1 MGLERGSLEI
11 FCYQLRAFLL
21 ERGLLEI
28 LERFEETHVL
38 VVQVFNLPPTNS
50 YLLLVV
56 FISDASGAVFEAE
69 KVRLSEK
76 LWFHRSCFTCKACH
90 GFLDVLRW
98 GDDGGYDYDG
108 GYDDGNLIGNNDG

>member
-1 MGLERGSLEI
+1 MCSLRR
-11 FCYQLRAFLL
+11 FSTFLL
-21 ERGLLEI
+21 QI
-28 LERFEETHVL
+28 LIH
-38 VVQVFNLPPTNS
+38 S
-50 YLLLVV
+50 ILVV
-56 FISDASGAVFEAE
+56 FISEASGTVFEAE

-98 GDDGGYDYDG
+98 DDDGGYDYDG

>member
-38 VVQVFNLPPTNS
+38 VAQVFNLPPTNS
-50 YLLLVV
+50 Y
-56 FISDASGAVFEAE
+56 S
-69 KVRLSEK
+69 
-76 LWFHRSCFTCKACH
+76 
-90 GFLDVLRW
+90 
-98 GDDGGYDYDG
+98 
-108 GYDDGNLIGNNDG
+108 